1 MTDLEQRIKSF
12 GEFVNHELKNTIQGK
27 YIVWQ
32 LYMSGNELKSSAYKL
47 ADNTDKQTLDE
58 FRAKGWIVIEK
69 D

>member
-1 MTDLEQRIKSF
+1 MNDLEQRIKRF

-32 LYMSGNELKSSAYKL
+32 FYMSGNELKSRAYKL

-58 FRAKGWIVIEK
+58 YKAKGWIVIEK